1 MENDLKKERYIEVVK
16 ENNKTYYKITSKG
29 KKLLTGQISFLSA
42 YVSKIVKLD
51 QVESLSSY
59 N

>member
-16 ENNKTYYKITSKG
+16 ENNKTYYKITSKC